1 MSAMSDGTTRLRRR
15 ATRRSHM
22 SRTRYSTDPRPPGS
36 NHSTTMSPIPLPA
49 NWKRNRK
56 RWGTTPANHSV
67 LLRKTAP
74 RIAPGIEPSPPT
86 TTIVSARMLSTGAKM
101 SLPSACWW
109 STSTPPANDA
119 KKPGQRE
126 REQLDA
132 GGAEAERL
140 RVPLVLARRDE
151 VAHVPRP
158 LEPADGDEHEQQRE
172 HGHEVEVALGIRAAV
187 ADSDVPNGVHCG
199 NRVDAVEEVVG

>member
-1 MSAMSDGTTRLRRR
+1 MSAMSDGTTRWRRR
-15 ATRRSHM
+15 ATRRNHM

-36 NHSTTMSPIPLPA
+36 SHSTTMSPIPLPA

-74 RIAPGIEPSPPT
+74 RIAPGTEPSPPT
-86 TTIVSARMLSTGAKM
+86 TTMVSARMLSTGAKM

-119 KKPGQRE
+119 KKPDSAKAMQP
-126 REQLDA
+126 DA

-158 LEPADGDEHEQQRE
+158 LEPAHGDEHEQQRE
-172 HGHEVEVALGIRAAV
+172 DGHEVEVAFGMRAAV
-187 ADSDVPNGVHCG
+187 TDSDVAERGPLRESG
-199 NRVDAVEEVVG
+199 DAVEEIVG